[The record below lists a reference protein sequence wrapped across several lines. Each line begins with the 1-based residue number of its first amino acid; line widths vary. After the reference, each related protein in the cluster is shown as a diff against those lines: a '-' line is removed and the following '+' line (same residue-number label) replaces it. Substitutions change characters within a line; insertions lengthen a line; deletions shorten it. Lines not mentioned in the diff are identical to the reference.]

1 MAVRKCNKTKEDFSI
16 EEYYSRHWKDRT
28 INDGIAWKVDTKRLK
43 KWMNDKGYGTR
54 PLGSWI

>member
-43 KWMNDKGYGTR
+43 KWMNDKDMA
-54 PLGSWI
+54 LDH